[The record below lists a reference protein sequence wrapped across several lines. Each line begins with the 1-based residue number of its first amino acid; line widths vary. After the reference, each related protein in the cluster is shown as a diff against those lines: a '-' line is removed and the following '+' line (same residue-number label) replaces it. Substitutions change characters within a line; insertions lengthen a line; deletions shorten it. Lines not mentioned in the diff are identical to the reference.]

1 MFSLFFHRWIYFS
14 LKKMYSSQFQTWNE
28 NKWIQFYFPPNFFLS
43 LCFINEFYTWKIFFK
58 SISWYFNFLF
68 YSLKMFCCSVSHIFV
83 FTEKHI
89 LLSVIFVLNIFV
101 FKVSFMI
108 FNLFYLQRK
117 NILFL
122 FCFFKGKKS
131 PRNVFFSWNFFIT
144 SIFSLFVLW
153 NENVFSSWKKKISRL
168 LFHLVLTRDTRVSTA
183 AAADSSFTPQDA
195 AGKQVSS
202 AESTCWQNPGQPH
215 PNVSN

>member
-1 MFSLFFHRWIYFS
+1 MLLCFTHDICFHW
-14 LKKMYSSQFQTWNE
+14 KTYSSQCHLRPEHFCFQGFIYDL
-28 NKWIQFYFPPNFFLS
+28 KHFLS
-43 LCFINEFYTWKIFFK
+43 PK
-58 SISWYFNFLF
+58 
-68 YSLKMFCCSVSHIFV
+68 
-83 FTEKHI
+83 
-89 LLSVIFVLNIFV
+89 
-101 FKVSFMI
+101 
-108 FNLFYLQRK
+108 K

-144 SIFSLFVLW
+144 SLFSLSVLW
-153 NENVFSSWKKKISRL
+153 NENVFSSWKKKISWL

>member
-1 MFSLFFHRWIYFS
+1 MKMNEFNFIFLPIFLFTVFHKWILHVKNLFLIYFIIFLFFILLFKNVLLLCFTHDICFHW
-14 LKKMYSSQFQTWNE
+14 KTYSSQCHLCPEHFCFQGFIYDL
-28 NKWIQFYFPPNFFLS
+28 KHFLS
-43 LCFINEFYTWKIFFK
+43 PK
-58 SISWYFNFLF
+58 
-68 YSLKMFCCSVSHIFV
+68 
-83 FTEKHI
+83 
-89 LLSVIFVLNIFV
+89 
-101 FKVSFMI
+101 
-108 FNLFYLQRK
+108 K

-144 SIFSLFVLW
+144 SLFSLFVLW
-153 NENVFSSWKKKISRL
+153 NENVFSSWKKKISWL

>member
-1 MFSLFFHRWIYFS
+1 MNLFLFKKNVFFSVSNR
-14 LKKMYSSQFQTWNE
+14 KE

-58 SISWYFNFLF
+58 SISWYFYFLF
-68 YSLKMFCCSVSHIFV
+68 YSLKMFCCSVSHMIFV